1 MRFHDEENRVVVTAE
16 PRTIEG
22 NPYTPTTARY
32 RVDDCRSEE
41 EMVDWTAITPPS
53 SSMEIVIPGPIN
65 TIVNDRNKRESKV
78 VTLNTDQGLA
88 TNHNSEYL
96 YGITNLRFINP

>member
-1 MRFHDEENRVVVTAE
+1 MRVHNEETRVVVTAK
-16 PRTIEG
+16 PRDIDG

-41 EMVDWTAITPPS
+41 ELVDWTALTPS
-53 SSMEIVIPGPIN
+53 ASMEIVIPGPLN
-65 TIVNDRNKRESKV
+65 TIVNDRNKKESKV
-78 VTLNTDQGLA
+78 VTLNTDENLSTQ
-88 TNHNSEYL
+88 HNSEYL